1 LIHYIE
7 TIVNEIFMASNKND
21 KWLLLIHQLPPQPNA
36 LRVKVWRRLH
46 HLGAVAIK
54 QSVYVLPF
62 SEHSREDFS
71 WLLKEILE
79 GGGDG
84 SISEV
89 RFLEGLTDEQVI
101 DLFHAARKS
110 DYEKIVQEAE
120 LLLSE
125 WTSGQ
130 SAPQD
135 PGIKSTVPVSK
146 LQRRLEEVASID
158 FFQTPERETAEIL
171 LKGLAARVSGV
182 TSGATA
188 EQGKLVNLRGKT
200 WVTRKNLFVDRI
212 ACGWLIRRFIDRE
225 AVFKFIPG
233 PRYGP
238 VPGELRF
245 DLFEAEFTHEG
256 DRCTFE
262 TMIWRLGLQDRALD
276 SVAEIVH
283 DIDLKDQKYGRGE
296 TDGFRALLTG
306 LTASNPVDIRR
317 LEEGCR
323 LFENLYAYFQGLK
336 GEQPTTANPKT

>member
-1 LIHYIE
+1 
-7 TIVNEIFMASNKND
+7 MATNKNR

-36 LRVKVWRRLH
+36 LRVKIWRRLH
-46 HLGAVAIK
+46 QVGAVAIK
-54 QSVYVLPF
+54 QSVYVLPL
-62 SEHSREDFS
+62 SEHSREDFN

-79 GGGDG
+79 GGGEG

-101 DLFHAARKS
+101 DLFHTARKS
-110 DYEKIVQEAE
+110 DYEKIIQQAE
-120 LLLSE
+120 PLLSE
-125 WTSGQ
+125 WTHGQ
-130 SAPQD
+130 TEPQD
-135 PGIKSTVPVSK
+135 PRIKSAAQVSK
-146 LQRRLEEVASID
+146 LQRRLEEVAAID

-171 LKGLAARVSGV
+171 LKDLATREPGGSSAAPAKKEGFD
-182 TSGATA
+182 T
-188 EQGKLVNLRGKT
+188 LNGKT
-200 WVTRKNLFVDRI
+200 WVTRKNLFVDRL

-238 VPGELRF
+238 TPGELRF

-262 TMIWRLGLQDRALD
+262 SMIRRLGLHARALA

-306 LTASNPVDIRR
+306 MVATIPDDNQR
-317 LEEGCR
+317 LEEGCQ
-323 LFENLYAYFQGLK
+323 LFENLYAYFQGLTGK
-336 GEQPTTANPKT
+336 QPYGNRRPGNE